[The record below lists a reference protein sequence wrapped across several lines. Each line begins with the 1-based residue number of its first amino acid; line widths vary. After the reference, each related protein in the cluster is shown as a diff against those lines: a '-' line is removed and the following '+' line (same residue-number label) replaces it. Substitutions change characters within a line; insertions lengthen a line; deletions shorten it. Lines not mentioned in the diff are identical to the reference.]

1 MHCLYGIVINKS
13 VVYVAGAARSYTPMS
28 AMYFHSG
35 GIDYNGETYYRHPHN
50 ALGHVYDVHRQ
61 SGRTLLVDTLRYTQ
75 QPAARSL
82 QPFAATKICGQT

>member
-1 MHCLYGIVINKS
+1 MHFLYDIVINKS
-13 VVYVAGAARSYTPMS
+13 VVYVAGAARSYMPMS
-28 AMYFHSG
+28 AMYLHSG
-35 GIDYNGETYYRHPHN
+35 GIGYNGEILSTPHN

-82 QPFAATKICGQT
+82 QPFAAAKICGQT